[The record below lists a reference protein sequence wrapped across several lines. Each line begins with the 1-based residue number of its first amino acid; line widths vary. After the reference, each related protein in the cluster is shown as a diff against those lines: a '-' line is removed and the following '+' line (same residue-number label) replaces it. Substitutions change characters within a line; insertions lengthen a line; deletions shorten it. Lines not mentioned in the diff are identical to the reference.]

1 MRKWLFS
8 AVLSALA
15 VLATCNDEHGVLDF
29 LLPTGNTPKTVNT
42 GELFI
47 SKQEDT
53 F

>member
-1 MRKWLFS
+1 VALFGGS
-8 AVLSALA
+8 VGFGG
-15 VLATCNDEHGVLDF
+15 TGYCNDEHGVLDY

-53 F
+53 FR